1 MDDMWVR
8 IILTQRF
15 TTQVEGKSCS
25 EQTFEKRKT
34 LLWNFYPRDSYTN
47 APYFQTE
54 RQRSANIFEL
64 L

>member
-1 MDDMWVR
+1 M
-8 IILTQRF
+8 
-15 TTQVEGKSCS
+15 QVEGKSCS

-34 LLWNFYPRDSYTN
+34 LLWNSYPRDSYTN